1 MKRTLLIC
9 NFLLFA
15 AALMADTD
23 VTNTYIENPDFEARF
38 AGWNNND
45 FRYVTNSS
53 FSRKNGKIYME
64 RWVASGSKLPDVEIS
79 QDLNLPAGTYMLTAG
94 CQNVQQSGN
103 IEACTGAM
111 LYANDETLT
120 VTESKE
126 YSFTF
131 TVLQGVTR
139 IGFKV
144 TSTNANWASI
154 DNVKLTR
161 LDTNIEAE
169 HAELQK
175 LISTAEEVLGG
186 EEGSQAEGAEELA
199 AAIGEAKSLIGTGGN
214 EGIGATAKRLS
225 DATLNYR
232 ILNAPTTGT
241 SPRVTSTN
249 SFVAA
254 GATVLLGRMTA
265 TPTTPSAILERGF
278 CWSTSPEPTIF
289 DNRSTHTFS
298 ANGEIYRMEKLQP
311 GTMYY
316 VRPYILL
323 KNYKLAYGDIIK
335 APTLPKG
342 TVTADYDNGGS
353 TEENYRIASAVE
365 EIKWL
370 YNNISS
376 VKGINLSVHYSAGTP
391 TADCSY
397 GGWMRVG
404 ANSSYQQTGTI
415 LHETN
420 HGVGVGTSDVWWDEN
435 YRADGNRGKWLGPRA
450 TQMIQFLN
458 KDNSAYMTGDDTHM
472 WPSSSYSGPNYGING
487 SWEDTYNPENT
498 LLYYG
503 NVLITHA
510 LHQDGLVCSSS
521 VGFASPAYTFAQ
533 EDEAKYYIKTTDV
546 AFGNETS
553 MLYVTESGT
562 LTQKLASAAKAQ
574 ADDNFAWNILYD
586 AKTAYYILRNVGTG
600 KLLSCS
606 NQKFK
611 VMARTSATAA
621 ERVQLLPSRSNF
633 KKGGLNMPSYW
644 ITINKTA
651 MKVASKTSVTGNTFD
666 SADNNTQQH
675 WLVMTPEQMT
685 TFDQYCTS
693 KAMPKLDAIMA
704 AAQESMD
711 TDCMPTSEGTSIEE
725 AAEPM
730 TSLLT
735 AIKTEK
741 DSYGVD
747 DIEDAITN
755 LRSAFIAYL
764 GNVQPASPEQPV
776 PASWLI
782 ENRCFDESSDGWT
795 NGPAS
800 IKNGVAEFLETTFN
814 TYQTLPQLPAGNYM
828 LTANAFQRPGTY
840 QNAYNDWA
848 EGKGTVKAQLYAT
861 GGGSTVTQVV
871 QNIWDGASEAKKT
884 GQCVKMDD
892 LYVPNNAL
900 AANSW
905 FTDGCYENNLPVNLT
920 AASTLRIGIRS
931 TKSDA
936 SWWTCYD
943 NFGLLF
949 FGPYDAATG
958 IDHTEIDSSPF
969 TLHASPSEWYDL
981 NGRKLN
987 GKPTRKG
994 IYLHNGKKAAIK

>member
-1 MKRTLLIC
+1 M
-9 NFLLFA
+9 
-15 AALMADTD
+15 
-23 VTNTYIENPDFEARF
+23 
-38 AGWNNND
+38 
-45 FRYVTNSS
+45 
-53 FSRKNGKIYME
+53 
-64 RWVASGSKLPDVEIS
+64 
-79 QDLNLPAGTYMLTAG
+79 
-94 CQNVQQSGN
+94 
-103 IEACTGAM
+103 
-111 LYANDETLT
+111 
-120 VTESKE
+120 
-126 YSFTF
+126 
-131 TVLQGVTR
+131 
-139 IGFKV
+139 
-144 TSTNANWASI
+144 
-154 DNVKLTR
+154 
-161 LDTNIEAE
+161 
-169 HAELQK
+169 
-175 LISTAEEVLGG
+175 
-186 EEGSQAEGAEELA
+186 
-199 AAIGEAKSLIGTGGN
+199 
-214 EGIGATAKRLS
+214 
-225 DATLNYR
+225 
-232 ILNAPTTGT
+232 
-241 SPRVTSTN
+241 
-249 SFVAA
+249 
-254 GATVLLGRMTA
+254 
-265 TPTTPSAILERGF
+265 
-278 CWSTSPEPTIF
+278 
-289 DNRSTHTFS
+289 
-298 ANGEIYRMEKLQP
+298 
-311 GTMYY
+311 
-316 VRPYILL
+316 
-323 KNYKLAYGDIIK
+323 
-335 APTLPKG
+335 
-342 TVTADYDNGGS
+342 
-353 TEENYRIASAVE
+353 
-365 EIKWL
+365 
-370 YNNISS
+370 
-376 VKGINLSVHYSAGTP
+376 
-391 TADCSY
+391 
-397 GGWMRVG
+397 
-404 ANSSYQQTGTI
+404 
-415 LHETN
+415 
-420 HGVGVGTSDVWWDEN
+420 
-435 YRADGNRGKWLGPRA
+435 
-450 TQMIQFLN
+450 
-458 KDNSAYMTGDDTHM
+458 
-472 WPSSSYSGPNYGING
+472 
-487 SWEDTYNPENT
+487 
-498 LLYYG
+498 
-503 NVLITHA
+503 LITHA

-533 EDEAKYYIKTTDV
+533 EDEAKYYIKATDV

-651 MKVASKTSVTGNTFD
+651 MKVASKTSVTGDTFD

-755 LRSAFIAYL
+755 LRSTFIAYL

-900 AANSW
+900 AVNSW
-905 FTDGCYENNLPVNLT
+905 FTDGCYENYLPVNLT

-958 IDHTEIDSSPF
+958 IGHTEADSSPF
-969 TLHASPSEWYDL
+969 TLHALPSEWYDL